1 MKINLKKVISIMIL
15 IIAFEV
21 VYLIGFY
28 MPNKVAY
35 GNSEEEIATENLIS
49 EDEMEIRTEDL
60 ISENE
65 IAECNLTD
73 DEDCDII
80 IADDESDVNDEDIA
94 DEDVVDEDV
103 IEVEDSEPTLEDI
116 LIDECPFY
124 VIDEI
129 YEIDS
134 YAKGNWYC
142 YYIYAD
148 GDIYVVTTKNGHVDI
163 CVQLN

>member
-1 MKINLKKVISIMIL
+1 MKINLKKVILIMIL

-28 MPNKVAY
+28 MPNKIVY
-35 GNSEEEIATENLIS
+35 GNSEIKISAENPFQNLETDS
-49 EDEMEIRTEDL
+49 DF
-60 ISENE
+60 ENE
-65 IAECNLTD
+65 ILDCDTDLTMED
-73 DEDCDII
+73 DCDII
-80 IADDESDVNDEDIA
+80 IVGDESNVNDEDI
-94 DEDVVDEDV
+94 
-103 IEVEDSEPTLEDI
+103 IEVEESEPTFEDM

-134 YAKGNWYC
+134 YVEGNWYC

-148 GDIYVVTTKNGHVDI
+148 GDVYVVTTKNGHVDI

>member
-49 EDEMEIRTEDL
+49 EDEMEIEIEDL

-65 IAECNLTD
+65 IAECDLTD
-73 DEDCDII
+73 NEDYDII
-80 IADDESDVNDEDIA
+80 IADDESDVNDED
-94 DEDVVDEDV
+94 VVE
-103 IEVEDSEPTLEDI
+103 IEDSEPTLEDI

-134 YAKGNWYC
+134 YVEGNWYC

-148 GDIYVVTTKNGHVDI
+148 GDVYVVTTKNGHVDI

>member
-49 EDEMEIRTEDL
+49 EDEMEIEIEDL

-65 IAECNLTD
+65 IAECDLTNN
-73 DEDCDII
+73 EDCDII
-80 IADDESDVNDEDIA
+80 IADDESDVNDEN
-94 DEDVVDEDV
+94 VVEEDV
-103 IEVEDSEPTLEDI
+103 IEIEDSEPTLKDM
-116 LIDECPFY
+116 LIDECPFC

-148 GDIYVVTTKNGHVDI
+148 GDVYVVTTKNGHVDI

>member
-49 EDEMEIRTEDL
+49 EDEMEIENEDL

-65 IAECNLTD
+65 IAEDDLTNN
-73 DEDCDII
+73 EDCDII
-80 IADDESDVNDEDIA
+80 IADDESDVNDED
-94 DEDVVDEDV
+94 VVE
-103 IEVEDSEPTLEDI
+103 IEDSEPTLEDI

-134 YAKGNWYC
+134 YVEGNWYC

-148 GDIYVVTTKNGHVDI
+148 GDVYVVTTKNGHVDI

>member
-49 EDEMEIRTEDL
+49 EDEMEIEIEDL

-65 IAECNLTD
+65 IAEDDLTNN
-73 DEDCDII
+73 EDCDII
-80 IADDESDVNDEDIA
+80 IADDESDVNN
-94 DEDVVDEDV
+94 EDVVE
-103 IEVEDSEPTLEDI
+103 IEDSEPTLEDI

-148 GDIYVVTTKNGHVDI
+148 GDVYVVTIKNGHVDI

>member
-35 GNSEEEIATENLIS
+35 GNSEEEIATEIPICESESESENKNLIS
-49 EDEMEIRTEDL
+49 ESEITEEDL
-60 ISENE
+60 TE
-65 IAECNLTD
+65 IPND
-73 DEDCDII
+73 DII
-80 IADDESDVNDEDIA
+80 IIEDEPIE
-94 DEDVVDEDV
+94 EEVVEV
-103 IEVEDSEPTLEDI
+103 IEKEPTLEDI

-134 YAKGNWYC
+134 YVEGNWYC

-148 GDIYVVTTKNGHVDI
+148 GDVYVVTTKNGHVDI

>member
-1 MKINLKKVISIMIL
+1 MKINLKKAISIMIL

-21 VYLIGFY
+21 VYHIRFY

-49 EDEMEIRTEDL
+49 EDEMEIEIEDL
-60 ISENE
+60 ISKNE
-65 IAECNLTD
+65 IAEDDLTNN
-73 DEDCDII
+73 EDYDII
-80 IADDESDVNDEDIA
+80 IVDDESDVNDED
-94 DEDVVDEDV
+94 V
-103 IEVEDSEPTLEDI
+103 IEIEDSEPTLEDI

-134 YAKGNWYC
+134 YVEGNWYC

-148 GDIYVVTTKNGHVDI
+148 GDVYVVTTKNGHVDI

>member
-15 IIAFEV
+15 IVAFEV

-49 EDEMEIRTEDL
+49 EDEMEIENEDL

-65 IAECNLTD
+65 IAECDLTD
-73 DEDCDII
+73 NEDCDII
-80 IADDESDVNDEDIA
+80 ITDDESDVNDEDI
-94 DEDVVDEDV
+94 
-103 IEVEDSEPTLEDI
+103 IEVEESEPTLEDV
-116 LIDECPFY
+116 LIDECPFC

-148 GDIYVVTTKNGHVDI
+148 GDVYVVTTKNGHVDI

>member
-15 IIAFEV
+15 IVAFEV

-35 GNSEEEIATENLIS
+35 GNSEEAIATENLIS
-49 EDEMEIRTEDL
+49 EDEMEIENEDL

-65 IAECNLTD
+65 IAEGDLTD
-73 DEDCDII
+73 NEDCDII
-80 IADDESDVNDEDIA
+80 ITDDESDVNDED
-94 DEDVVDEDV
+94 VVE
-103 IEVEDSEPTLEDI
+103 IEESEPTLEDI
-116 LIDECPFY
+116 LIDECPFS

-148 GDIYVVTTKNGHVDI
+148 GDVYVVTTKNGHVDI

>member
-1 MKINLKKVISIMIL
+1 MS
-15 IIAFEV
+15 
-21 VYLIGFY
+21 
-28 MPNKVAY
+28 NKVAY
-35 GNSEEEIATENLIS
+35 SNSKEEIATENLIS
-49 EDEMEIRTEDL
+49 ENEMKIETEDL

-65 IAECNLTD
+65 IAECDLTNN
-73 DEDCDII
+73 EDCDII
-80 IADDESDVNDEDIA
+80 IADDESDVNDED
-94 DEDVVDEDV
+94 VVE
-103 IEVEDSEPTLEDI
+103 IEESEPTLEDI

-134 YAKGNWYC
+134 YVEGNWYC

-148 GDIYVVTTKNGHVDI
+148 GDVYVVTTKNGHVDI

>member
-1 MKINLKKVISIMIL
+1 MIL

-49 EDEMEIRTEDL
+49 EDEMEIENEDL

-73 DEDCDII
+73 NEDCDII
-80 IADDESDVNDEDIA
+80 ITDDESDVNDEDI
-94 DEDVVDEDV
+94 
-103 IEVEDSEPTLEDI
+103 IEVEESEPTLEDL

-134 YAKGNWYC
+134 YVKGNWYC

-148 GDIYVVTTKNGHVDI
+148 GDVYVVTTKNGHVDI

>member
-49 EDEMEIRTEDL
+49 KDEMKIETEDL

-65 IAECNLTD
+65 IAECNLTNN
-73 DEDCDII
+73 EDYDII
-80 IADDESDVNDEDIA
+80 IADDESDVNDED
-94 DEDVVDEDV
+94 V
-103 IEVEDSEPTLEDI
+103 IEIEDSEPTLEDI

-134 YAKGNWYC
+134 YVEGNWYC

-148 GDIYVVTTKNGHVDI
+148 GDVYVVTTKNGHVDI

>member
-49 EDEMEIRTEDL
+49 EDEMEIENEDL

-65 IAECNLTD
+65 IAECDLTNN
-73 DEDCDII
+73 EGCDII
-80 IADDESDVNDEDIA
+80 IADDESDVNDED
-94 DEDVVDEDV
+94 VVE
-103 IEVEDSEPTLEDI
+103 IEDSEPTLEDI

-134 YAKGNWYC
+134 YVEGNWYC

-148 GDIYVVTTKNGHVDI
+148 GDVYVVTTKNGHVDI

>member
-28 MPNKVAY
+28 MPNKIAY

-49 EDEMEIRTEDL
+49 EDEMEIEIEDL

-65 IAECNLTD
+65 IAEDDLTNND
-73 DEDCDII
+73 DYDII
-80 IADDESDVNDEDIA
+80 IADDEFDVNDED
-94 DEDVVDEDV
+94 VVE
-103 IEVEDSEPTLEDI
+103 IEDSEPTLEDM

-163 CVQLN
+163 CVQLNQSN

>member
-49 EDEMEIRTEDL
+49 EDEMEIENEDL

-65 IAECNLTD
+65 IAECDLTNN
-73 DEDCDII
+73 EDYDII
-80 IADDESDVNDEDIA
+80 IANDESDVNDED
-94 DEDVVDEDV
+94 VVE
-103 IEVEDSEPTLEDI
+103 IEDSEPTLEDI

-134 YAKGNWYC
+134 YVEGNWYC

-148 GDIYVVTTKNGHVDI
+148 GDVYVVTTKNGHVDI

>member
-49 EDEMEIRTEDL
+49 EDEMEIENEDL

-65 IAECNLTD
+65 IAECDLTD
-73 DEDCDII
+73 NEDCDII
-80 IADDESDVNDEDIA
+80 ITDDESDVNDEDI
-94 DEDVVDEDV
+94 
-103 IEVEDSEPTLEDI
+103 IEVEESEPTLEDI
-116 LIDECPFY
+116 LIDECPFC

-148 GDIYVVTTKNGHVDI
+148 GDVYVVTTKNGHVDI

>member
-28 MPNKVAY
+28 MPNKVVY

-49 EDEMEIRTEDL
+49 EDEMEIENEDL

-65 IAECNLTD
+65 IAECDLTNN
-73 DEDCDII
+73 EDYDII
-80 IADDESDVNDEDIA
+80 IADDESDVNDED
-94 DEDVVDEDV
+94 VVE
-103 IEVEDSEPTLEDI
+103 IEDSEPTLEDI

-134 YAKGNWYC
+134 YVEGNWYC

-148 GDIYVVTTKNGHVDI
+148 GDVYVVTTKNGHVDI

>member
-49 EDEMEIRTEDL
+49 EDEMEIENEDL

-65 IAECNLTD
+65 IAECDLTD
-73 DEDCDII
+73 NEDYDII
-80 IADDESDVNDEDIA
+80 IADDESDVNDED
-94 DEDVVDEDV
+94 V
-103 IEVEDSEPTLEDI
+103 IEIEDSEPTLEDI

-134 YAKGNWYC
+134 YVEGNWYC

-148 GDIYVVTTKNGHVDI
+148 GDVYVVTTKNGHVDI

>member
-35 GNSEEEIATENLIS
+35 GNSEKEIATENLIS
-49 EDEMEIRTEDL
+49 EDEMEIENEDL

-65 IAECNLTD
+65 IAECDLTD
-73 DEDCDII
+73 NKDYDII
-80 IADDESDVNDEDIA
+80 IADDESDVNDED
-94 DEDVVDEDV
+94 VVE
-103 IEVEDSEPTLEDI
+103 IEDSEPTLEDI

-134 YAKGNWYC
+134 YVEGNWYC

-148 GDIYVVTTKNGHVDI
+148 GDVYVVTTKNGHVDI

>member
-1 MKINLKKVISIMIL
+1 MIL

-49 EDEMEIRTEDL
+49 EDEMEIENEDL

-65 IAECNLTD
+65 IAECDLTD
-73 DEDCDII
+73 NEDCDII
-80 IADDESDVNDEDIA
+80 ITDDESDVNDEDI
-94 DEDVVDEDV
+94 
-103 IEVEDSEPTLEDI
+103 IEVEESEPTLEDV
-116 LIDECPFY
+116 LIDECPFC

-148 GDIYVVTTKNGHVDI
+148 GDVYVVTTKNGHVDI

>member
-15 IIAFEV
+15 IVAFEV

-49 EDEMEIRTEDL
+49 EDEMEIENEDL

-65 IAECNLTD
+65 IAECDLTD
-73 DEDCDII
+73 NEDCDII
-80 IADDESDVNDEDIA
+80 ITDDESDVNDEDI
-94 DEDVVDEDV
+94 
-103 IEVEDSEPTLEDI
+103 IEVEESEPTLEDV

-148 GDIYVVTTKNGHVDI
+148 GDVYVVTTKNGHVDI

>member
-1 MKINLKKVISIMIL
+1 MKINLKKAISIMIL

-49 EDEMEIRTEDL
+49 EDEMEIEIEDL

-65 IAECNLTD
+65 IAEDDLTNN
-73 DEDCDII
+73 EDCDII
-80 IADDESDVNDEDIA
+80 IVDDESDVNDED
-94 DEDVVDEDV
+94 VVE
-103 IEVEDSEPTLEDI
+103 IEKSEPTLEDM

-134 YAKGNWYC
+134 YVEGNWYC

-148 GDIYVVTTKNGHVDI
+148 GDVYVVTTKNGHVDI

>member
-49 EDEMEIRTEDL
+49 EDEMEIENEDL

-65 IAECNLTD
+65 IAECDLTNN
-73 DEDCDII
+73 EDYDII
-80 IADDESDVNDEDIA
+80 IADDESDVNDED
-94 DEDVVDEDV
+94 VVE
-103 IEVEDSEPTLEDI
+103 IEDSEPTLEDI

-134 YAKGNWYC
+134 YVEGNWYC

-148 GDIYVVTTKNGHVDI
+148 GDVYVVTTKNGHVDI

>member
-28 MPNKVAY
+28 IPNKVAY

-49 EDEMEIRTEDL
+49 EDEMEIEIEDL

-65 IAECNLTD
+65 IAECDLTNN
-73 DEDCDII
+73 EDCDII
-80 IADDESDVNDEDIA
+80 IVDDESDVNDED
-94 DEDVVDEDV
+94 VVE
-103 IEVEDSEPTLEDI
+103 IEDSEPTLEDI

-134 YAKGNWYC
+134 YVEGNWYC

-148 GDIYVVTTKNGHVDI
+148 GDVYVVTTKNGHVDI

>member
-15 IIAFEV
+15 IVAFEV

-28 MPNKVAY
+28 MPNKVVY

-49 EDEMEIRTEDL
+49 EDEMEIENEDL

-65 IAECNLTD
+65 IAECDLTD
-73 DEDCDII
+73 DKDCDII
-80 IADDESDVNDEDIA
+80 IADDESDVNDED
-94 DEDVVDEDV
+94 V
-103 IEVEDSEPTLEDI
+103 IEIEESEPTLEDI

-148 GDIYVVTTKNGHVDI
+148 GDVYVVTTKNGHVDI

>member
-1 MKINLKKVISIMIL
+1 MKINLKKVIGIMVL

-28 MPNKVAY
+28 MPNKVVY

-49 EDEMEIRTEDL
+49 EDEMEIGTEDL

-65 IAECNLTD
+65 IVECDLTD

-80 IADDESDVNDEDIA
+80 IADDESDVNDED
-94 DEDVVDEDV
+94 VVE
-103 IEVEDSEPTLEDI
+103 IEDSESTLEDI

>member
-49 EDEMEIRTEDL
+49 EDEMEIEIEDL

-65 IAECNLTD
+65 IAECDLTNN
-73 DEDCDII
+73 EDCDII
-80 IADDESDVNDEDIA
+80 IADDESDVNDED
-94 DEDVVDEDV
+94 VVE
-103 IEVEDSEPTLEDI
+103 IEDSEPTLEDI

-134 YAKGNWYC
+134 YVEGNWYC

-148 GDIYVVTTKNGHVDI
+148 GDVYVVTTKNGHVDI

>member
-49 EDEMEIRTEDL
+49 EDEMEIENEDL

-65 IAECNLTD
+65 IAEYDLTD
-73 DEDCDII
+73 NEDCDII
-80 IADDESDVNDEDIA
+80 ITDDESDVNDEDI
-94 DEDVVDEDV
+94 
-103 IEVEDSEPTLEDI
+103 IEVEKSEPILEDL
-116 LIDECPFY
+116 LIDECPFC

-129 YEIDS
+129 YKIDS

-148 GDIYVVTTKNGHVDI
+148 GDVYVVTTKNGHVDI